1 MFGKIKK
8 SISARLSTY
17 VIFITAMIFIIAVV
31 VISSLSRR
39 IIKQEAIRNA
49 ESLLNYTNLRIE
61 NILRSYALIIDN
73 MAWNIKEN
81 LNDPDQMYEIT
92 RKVLANNE
100 MIVGSSIAFV
110 PNYYKDKGYFFAPFS
125 YRDVGQIISIQLG
138 TPDYNYF
145 LLDWYLIPSLL
156 NKSMWSEPYYDEG
169 GADVAMTTYSKPI
182 YDRDG
187 NLCAIFTADLSLEWL
202 TNLIGKIKPYKNSY
216 TFALGRGAKYIV
228 HPDRE
233 KVNNE
238 TIFTVAISTDNTV
251 IKQIGEKMIGGKEG
265 MMTMMLDGVMTF
277 VFYAPVEVTG
287 WSIAIVCPVKDV
299 FASLSKTTFWLII
312 IMIIGLILI
321 FNICLLVIG
330 RVTRPLKLFAISA
343 RKIATGD
350 FKTELPL
357 IETQDEMSEMRNSF
371 EFMKE
376 SLTDYIERLTNTTSA
391 KERIESELRIA
402 SEIQMGMLPKIFPP
416 FPDRDDIDLFA
427 TLKPAKE
434 VGGDLYDF
442 FIDNEKLYF
451 VIGDVSGKGV
461 PASLLMAVTRS
472 LFRSVAVHMKTAD
485 KIANSINKAIAE
497 TNESNMFVT
506 LFIGILDLK
515 EGVLDYCNAGNNP
528 PLFSNGKGPFEFMTM
543 IPNMPAGLF
552 ECFEYKGQ
560 QMKVEKGTTLFMYTD
575 GLTEAENKA
584 KELYSDDRLVKVVNE
599 ENFLA
604 VYQLID
610 AVVEDVR
617 KFVNGSE
624 QSDDLTVLT
633 IRYSDVMEKSIKIE
647 NKIEE
652 ISRVSEFTENVCSEL
667 RLDSELTMKI
677 VLALEEAVSNVIL
690 YAYPKEENATVDITF
705 RIVNGNLIIS
715 ITDQGKE
722 FDPTKGG
729 EVDISL
735 TADERPIGGLGIFL
749 IKQIMNEVEYKR
761 IDGSNIL
768 TMKKVIK

>member
-17 VIFITAMIFIIAVV
+17 VIFITAIIFIIAVV
-31 VISSLSRR
+31 IVYSLSRR

-49 ESLLNYTNLRIE
+49 ESLLDYTNLSIDNVLRSVALVVDNLTWNVNE
-61 NILRSYALIIDN
+61 NI
-73 MAWNIKEN
+73 
-81 LNDPDQMYEIT
+81 NDPEQMYEIT
-92 RKVLANNE
+92 RKVLSNNE
-100 MIVGSSIAFV
+100 MIVGCAIAFA
-110 PNYYKDKGYFFAPFS
+110 PDYYKSQGYYFAPYS
-125 YRDVGQIISIQLG
+125 YRDEGQIISMQLG
-138 TPDYNYF
+138 RPDYNYF
-145 LLDWYLIPSLL
+145 MMDWYLIPSLL
-156 NKSMWSEPYYDEG
+156 NKPMWSEPYFDEG
-169 GADVAMTTYSKPI
+169 GAEVAMTTYSKPI

-187 NLCAIFTADLSLEWL
+187 KFCAIFTSDISLKWL
-202 TNLIGKIKPYKNSY
+202 TDIMSRIKPYEHSY

-228 HPDRE
+228 HPDQS
-233 KVNNE
+233 KVYNE
-238 TIFTVAISTDNTV
+238 TIFTVAMVSDNKAIKRIGDDMIAGKNGMETV
-251 IKQIGEKMIGGKEG
+251 I
-265 MMTMMLDGVMTF
+265 LDGVLNF
-277 VFYAPVEVTG
+277 VFYAPVKTTG
-287 WSIAIVCPVKDV
+287 WSVAIVCPVKDV
-299 FASLSKTTFWLII
+299 FASLSITTYWLIA
-312 IMIIGLILI
+312 IMVVGLV
-321 FNICLLVIG
+321 LLFLVCFFVIG
-330 RVTRPLKLFAISA
+330 RVTRPLKLFANSA
-343 RKIATGD
+343 RQIATGD
-350 FKTELPL
+350 FKAQLPM
-357 IETQDEMSEMRNSF
+357 IKTKDEMAEMCSSF

-376 SLTDYIERLTNTTSA
+376 SLADYMEKLKSTTSV

-402 SEIQMGMLPKIFPP
+402 SEIQMGMIPKIFPP

-472 LFRSVAVHMKTAD
+472 LFRSVAVHMKTAE

-506 LFIGILDLK
+506 LFIGILDLN
-515 EGVLDYCNAGNNP
+515 GGMLDYCNAGHNP
-528 PLFSNGKGPFEFMTM
+528 PLLSNGKNPFEFIKM

-552 ECFEYKGQ
+552 ESFEYKGQ
-560 QMKVEKGTTLFMYTD
+560 QMIIEKGTTLFMYTD
-575 GLTEAENKA
+575 GLTEAENAA
-584 KELYSDDRLVKVVNE
+584 KELYGDDRLQRIVNE
-599 ENFLA
+599 GNYLVA
-604 VYQLID
+604 YQLTD

-617 KFVNGSE
+617 QFVNGSE

-633 IRYSDVMEKSIKIE
+633 IKYSNIMEKSIKID
-647 NKIEE
+647 NKIDE
-652 ISRVSEFTENVCSEL
+652 ISRLSQFTEQVCSEL
-667 RLDSELTMKI
+667 RLDPELTMKI

-690 YAYPKEENATVDITF
+690 YAYPKEENAAIDISF
-705 RIVNGNLIIS
+705 RILNGNLIIS

-735 TADERPIGGLGIFL
+735 SADERPIGGLGIFL

-761 IDGSNIL
+761 IAGSNVL
-768 TMKKVIK
+768 TMKKNIK